1 MLAYWTVVLDVGKTL
16 AKLTLWDQKGAL
28 VERRTRPNK
37 RVYEGRYL
45 ALDATGI
52 ETWVMSALADFARM
66 GPVGAIIPVA
76 HGAGVV
82 ILRDGRPACAP
93 MDYEEPVP
101 PAERERYEKDR
112 DPFALTGSP
121 ALPDGLNL
129 GVQLHRLEQLA
140 PEAFQGDVT
149 IMPWAQYWGWLL
161 SGVACSELTS
171 LGCHTDLWRPMEQ
184 TPSALAKKRGWADKL
199 APLRAAG
206 DCLGV
211 ITPQVALQ
219 TGLEPSVVVYCGLH
233 DSNAALLAAR
243 GFPEIADHEATIL
256 STGTWFVAMRSPG
269 RGTTPDLTDLPEQRD
284 CLVNIDVH
292 GKPLPSAR
300 FMGGREIEILSG
312 IDSRQIDIA
321 PDQPRIVAALPDVL
335 ATGAMILPTLAA
347 GVGPYP
353 HGRGRWLAMPEDHHA
368 RRAAVCLYAALVADA
383 SLDLI
388 GARERLLIE
397 GRFADAEVFVRA
409 LATLR
414 PNMAVYVSHAHNG
427 VPYGALRLID
437 PCLSPPGVLRRVQP
451 LAMGLTDY
459 KARWRTEAE
468 RSETVI

>member
-1 MLAYWTVVLDVGKTL
+1 MSARWMVVLDVGKTL
-16 AKLTLWDQKGAL
+16 SKLTLWDEEGRL
-28 VERRTRPNK
+28 IERRTRPNQ

-45 ALDATGI
+45 ALDAAGI
-52 ETWVMSALADFARM
+52 ERWLMSALADFARM

-76 HGAGVV
+76 HGAGAA
-82 ILRDGRPACAP
+82 ILRDGRLACAP

-140 PEAFQGDVT
+140 PEACHGNVM
-149 IMPWAQYWGWLL
+149 ILPWAQYWGWIL
-161 SGVACSELTS
+161 SGVAASELTS
-171 LGCHTDLWRPMEQ
+171 LGCHTDLWRPAGA

-206 DCLGV
+206 DCLGP
-211 ITPQVALQ
+211 ITPQVARQ
-219 TGLEPSVVVYCGLH
+219 TGLKASVAVYCGLH

-243 GFPEIADHEATIL
+243 GFPEIADREAAIL
-256 STGTWFVAMRSPG
+256 STGTWFVAIRSPG
-269 RGTTPDLTDLPEQRD
+269 RGVTPDLAGLPERRD
-284 CLVNIDVH
+284 CLVNVDVH

-300 FMGGREIEILSG
+300 FMGGREIEILTG
-312 IDSRQIDIA
+312 DSCQIDIA
-321 PDQPRIVAALPDVL
+321 LDQPGMLAALPDVL
-335 ATGAMILPTLAA
+335 ARGAMVLPTLAP

-368 RRAAVCLYAALVADA
+368 RRAAICLYAALVADT

-397 GRFADAEVFVRA
+397 GRFAEAEVFVRA
-409 LATLR
+409 VATLR
-414 PNMAVYVSHAHNG
+414 PDMAVYVSHAHNG
-427 VPYGALRLID
+427 VAYGAMRLID
-437 PCLSPPGVLRRVQP
+437 SGLPSSGALLRVQP
-451 LAMGLTDY
+451 LEADLADY

-468 RSETVI
+468 RLETVA